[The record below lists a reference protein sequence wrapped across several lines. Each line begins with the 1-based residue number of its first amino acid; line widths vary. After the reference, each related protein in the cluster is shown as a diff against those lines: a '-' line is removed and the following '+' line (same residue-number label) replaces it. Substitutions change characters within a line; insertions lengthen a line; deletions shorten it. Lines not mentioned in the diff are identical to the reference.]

1 MCVMYL
7 MKTIQI
13 ILDESKYQT
22 ISYSHNY
29 LEGFLGGTDGK
40 ESACNVGDSGLIPG
54 SGRSPRVWQPTPASL
69 PGESQGQEAPGWEQF
84 MGSQRAGHNRLSV

>member
-13 ILDESKYQT
+13 ILHESKYQT

-54 SGRSPRVWQPTPASL
+54 SERSPGEGNWQLENSEFL
-69 PGESQGQEAPGWEQF
+69 K
-84 MGSQRAGHNRLSV
+84 L

>member
-1 MCVMYL
+1 MYL

-40 ESACNVGDSGLIPG
+40 ESACNVGDPVSIPG
-54 SGRSPRVWQPTPASL
+54 SERSP
-69 PGESQGQEAPGWEQF
+69 GEGNGYPLQYSCLENP
-84 MGSQRAGHNRLSV
+84 MGRRAWWATVHGDTKSWTWLTD